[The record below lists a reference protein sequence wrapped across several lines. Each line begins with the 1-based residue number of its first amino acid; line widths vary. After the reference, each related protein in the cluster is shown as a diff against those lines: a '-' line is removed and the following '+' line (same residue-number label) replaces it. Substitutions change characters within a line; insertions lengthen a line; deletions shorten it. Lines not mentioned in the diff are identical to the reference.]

1 MRDFFGGIKFKII
14 VCIFAVVLG
23 VVIYTA
29 VSGGFSTVP
38 ETIITTI
45 TKPFV
50 EASTAISDWVED
62 ILDKFA
68 NSDKYQN
75 ENIELKNQLNKL
87 YKDIIDYENIKNE
100 NEQLREI
107 LNIKKENDDF
117 EFSAPCNIISHNS
130 NDVYGGFT
138 IDRGSND
145 GISLYDP
152 VMTADGL
159 VGMVS
164 EIAPNYAKVTTI
176 ISNEINIGIMTL
188 ESNAVGVIN
197 NNAEYANVGDCLM
210 NYIDNPNNI
219 KKGEIVKSVAGVIFP
234 GDLLVGTVKEIYREN
249 GLAVRVVIT
258 PAVDVLKIT
267 DCVVITHFKGQG
279 VVDR

>member
-1 MRDFFGGIKFKII
+1 MRDFFSSIKFKII
-14 VCIFAVVLG
+14 VGIFALVLG
-23 VVIYTA
+23 VVIYAA

-50 EASTAISDWVED
+50 EMSNSISNWVED
-62 ILDKFA
+62 TLDKFTNA
-68 NSDKYQN
+68 DKY
-75 ENIELKNQLNKL
+75 
-87 YKDIIDYENIKNE
+87 KNE
-100 NEQLREI
+100 NEELRAKLNEIYKGIIDYDALKSENEQLKEI
-107 LNIKKENDDF
+107 LKIKKENDDF

-138 IDRGSND
+138 IDRGSDD

-164 EIAPNYAKVTTI
+164 EIGPNFAKVTTV

-188 ESNAVGVIN
+188 ESKAVGVIN
-197 NNAEYANVGDCLM
+197 NDVEHANNGECLM
-210 NYIDNPNNI
+210 SYIDNPENI

-249 GLAVRVVIT
+249 GLAVRVTIE
-258 PAVDVLKIT
+258 PAVDVNKIT

-279 VVDR
+279 VVD